1 MSANDRAGDNV
12 APPDPIRVLVVED
25 HVLVAE
31 GLLSLLA
38 LEPDIDLIGH
48 VPTMADSIA
57 AVRSDPPDVVLMDFR
72 LPDGDGAKAT
82 EQIKAE
88 FPEIKVVIL
97 TGTADDS
104 VLSRAIE
111 AGCSG
116 YLTKDQPIE
125 DVVMALR
132 AAAAGE
138 ALIAPVHLSR
148 LMAHLTQRPTT
159 PHNLSPRELEVLQL
173 LAYGASTDDIVARL
187 VISPHTARNHVRN
200 ILSKMGVHSKLEAVS
215 VAAREGIVEL
225 VPQS

>member
-1 MSANDRAGDNV
+1 MPQGAEGDE
-12 APPDPIRVLVVED
+12 PIRVLVVED
-25 HVLVAE
+25 HVMVAE

-38 LEPDIDLIGH
+38 LEPGIDLIGH
-48 VPTMADSIA
+48 VPTMTEALS
-57 AVRSDPPDVVLMDFR
+57 AVRNDPPDVVLMDFR
-72 LPDGDGAKAT
+72 LPDGDGAQAT
-82 EQIKAE
+82 ERIKNDQ
-88 FPEIKVVIL
+88 PDVRVVIL
-97 TGTADDS
+97 TGTSDDA

-116 YLTKDQPIE
+116 FLTKDQPIE
-125 DVVMALR
+125 DVVMAIR

-148 LMAHLTQRPTT
+148 LMAHLTQRPSS

-173 LAYGASTDDIVARL
+173 LADGASTDEIVARL

-215 VAAREGIVEL
+215 VAAREGIVVL
-225 VPQS
+225 VPQSR